1 MKNVT
6 LRFFRNLNSGRT
18 TKQIPVAN
26 RWIKNEKNLVVA
38 FCTVDGRPI
47 ISAPILE
54 FTNVKSGSPIFHTRA
69 NSTYKIVGT
78 IRKKIKVKNAT
89 FVDKK
94 TYKTSKSLKTAQ
106 KWLQL
111 EDGDVYCEFFSNN
124 QETTSNIVDIDIEKR
139 TFEDESGITYVVE

>member
-38 FCTVDGRPI
+38 FCKVDGRPI

-54 FTNVKSGSPIFHTRA
+54 FTNVNSSSPIFHTRA
-69 NSTYKIVGT
+69 NSTYKILDTV
-78 IRKKIKVKNAT
+78 RKRIKVKNVT
-89 FVDKK
+89 FVNRKSCDV
-94 TYKTSKSLKTAQ
+94 SNSLKEAL
-106 KWLQL
+106 KWLQ

-124 QETTSNIVDIDIEKR
+124 QEASSNIVDIDIEKR
-139 TFEDESGITYVVE
+139 TFEDEGGITYVVE